1 MLRLAIPRRAPAVRS
16 RGSRAQNTS
25 GPGVRQP
32 GSPAG
37 KTSRRGQDLPRFPGN
52 PRGPMPCSS
61 TPAGPVAP
69 RRSGTPIWPPCCPR
83 RRLQRVVLSRLNRT
97 ALALTVYA
105 SSSPL
110 RCRRRKTRFRWLARP
125 CRVGLATHRVATK
138 GFKDASS
145 SPPLL
150 SFAWRKDS
158 LRILFLGI
166 EFGKKPFLARRWLP
180 RPAAPPT
187 RTGGATLHP
196 APKVFVAHCPMPPA
210 YGRLTRVVSQQ
221 KFAPAQLALASVVG
235 QALIPYVVG
244 QQRVRPAQ
252 RVGRATRPAVFPWL
266 RDNARSDRI
275 AFDVAGTTKEI
286 GLSAKLGDYLG

>member
-150 SFAWRKDS
+150 SFSWRKDS
-158 LRILFLGI
+158 LRKCELRKDFGTKGDAARLFAARSLIAQVTSQQEVAKTVTLASGI
-166 EFGKKPFLARRWLP
+166 AALP
-180 RPAAPPT
+180 WRQSRQQRAF
-187 RTGGATLHP
+187 RTTPRQSLNST
-196 APKVFVAHCPMPPA
+196 
-210 YGRLTRVVSQQ
+210 LTRSRMCCGGN
-221 KFAPAQLALASVVG
+221 SERNRRG
-235 QALIPYVVG
+235 
-244 QQRVRPAQ
+244 
-252 RVGRATRPAVFPWL
+252 
-266 RDNARSDRI
+266 
-275 AFDVAGTTKEI
+275 
-286 GLSAKLGDYLG
+286 